1 MQAMISIVDDNEL
14 VRAATK
20 SLLRSA
26 GYQVETYASAEL
38 FLESGVLRET
48 QCLVLDVNMPG
59 MDGLELQRRL
69 NKAQARVPIIFIT
82 AHGEQRVKAM
92 EGGAVDFFVK
102 PFKVNH
108 FVAAIHAAVTG
119 SENWHQISS
128 RTLKGS
134 TLVDKD
140 LRMDR
145 IRKEELMTTSNRDIS
160 RSLES
165 PAKDGDIAQG
175 SYQSSK
181 LPNSAA
187 ILDRWRSNKETNR

>member
-69 NKAQARVPIIFIT
+69 NKAEARVPIIFIT

-92 EGGAVDFFVK
+92 EAGAVDFFVK
-102 PFKVNH
+102 PFNVND
-108 FVAAIHAAVTG
+108 FVAAIHAAVTD
-119 SENWHQISS
+119 SEN
-128 RTLKGS
+128 
-134 TLVDKD
+134 
-140 LRMDR
+140 
-145 IRKEELMTTSNRDIS
+145 
-160 RSLES
+160 
-165 PAKDGDIAQG
+165 
-175 SYQSSK
+175 
-181 LPNSAA
+181 
-187 ILDRWRSNKETNR
+187 